1 MGYSQQKYFK
11 VNGSL
16 CFAKNIGRNVI
27 SKYGQNL
34 LDQKKISAM
43 DAITIASKT
52 ANQKIA
58 EATPDFIGNEIVSKL
73 TIKPKSL
80 EKSVR
85 STGAK
90 DCE

>member
-1 MGYSQQKYFK
+1 
-11 VNGSL
+11 
-16 CFAKNIGRNVI
+16 
-27 SKYGQNL
+27 
-34 LDQKKISAM
+34 M

-73 TIKPKSL
+73 TIRPKSL